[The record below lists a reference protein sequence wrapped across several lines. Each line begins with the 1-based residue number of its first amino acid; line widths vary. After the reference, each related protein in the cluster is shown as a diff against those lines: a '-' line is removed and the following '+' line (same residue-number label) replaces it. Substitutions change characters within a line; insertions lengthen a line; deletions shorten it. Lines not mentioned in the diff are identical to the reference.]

1 MKDDYLWDGSGEPD
15 ADVEQLEKLLGSYRY
30 QPRPLDARFEQQLA
44 VRRPFFWLKYAAAAV
59 ILMALVGAWWLVPG
73 DLPPG
78 DLHAI
83 AEVPELTPLP
93 GDGIVDFAQPKM
105 RPEVPEGN
113 DDVPLS
119 TAKRNLTPVHIKKQA
134 PPPERED
141 KPVAPVSAPAAL
153 TSDLAVASPV
163 TNPFVDAE
171 TARHIERAQA
181 LLRSF
186 RNTEESAE
194 FDLSYERQSSERLLA
209 KNVLLRRDAEA
220 KGNLPVQDLL
230 GSLEP
235 FLIDI
240 AHLPDAPTRDDVRA
254 IQTRMEKKEILTA
267 LQVYSAPM
275 LSRSF

>member
-1 MKDDYLWDGSGEPD
+1 MKDDYLWDGSGAPD
-15 ADVEQLEKLLGSYRY
+15 EDVEQLEKLLGSYRY
-30 QPRPLDARFEQQLA
+30 QPRPLDARVEQQLLA
-44 VRRPFFWLKYAAAAV
+44 RRPFFWVKYAAAAV
-59 ILMALVGAWWLVPG
+59 ILMAIAGAWWLMPRT
-73 DLPPG
+73 LTPSE
-78 DLHAI
+78 LHAI
-83 AEVPELTPLP
+83 AEVPELTVLP
-93 GDGIVDFAQPKM
+93 GQGLVDMHQAD
-105 RPEVPEGN
+105 RRREVNENAP
-113 DDVPLS
+113 PS
-119 TAKRNLTPVHIKKQA
+119 ISKRNVMAASIKKHA
-134 PPPERED
+134 PSERED
-141 KPVAPVSAPAAL
+141 KPPAPVIVPTPAA
-153 TSDLAVASPV
+153 SEMAVASPI

-181 LLRSF
+181 VLRSF
-186 RNTEESAE
+186 RNTEGDAE

-209 KNVLLRRDAEA
+209 KNALLRRDAEA

-254 IQTRMEKKEILTA
+254 IQARMEKKEIITA

>member
-1 MKDDYLWDGSGEPD
+1 LWDGSGEPD
-15 ADVEQLEKLLGSYRY
+15 ADVEQLEKLLGSYRH
-30 QPRPLDARFEQQLA
+30 QPRPLDVRFEQQLVA
-44 VRRPFFWLKYAAAAV
+44 RRPFFWLKYAAAAV
-59 ILMALVGAWWLVPG
+59 ILMALVGAWWLVPRTLAP
-73 DLPPG
+73 DQ
-78 DLHAI
+78 LHAI

-93 GDGIVDFAQPKM
+93 GEHII
-105 RPEVPEGN
+105 
-113 DDVPLS
+113 DVPAPG
-119 TAKRNLTPVHIKKQA
+119 TRDEVVADVTPPTIKRSEVAVRVKKA
-134 PPPERED
+134 VPPPTRED
-141 KPVAPVSAPAAL
+141 VPTAPLTVPAPM
-153 TSDLAVASPV
+153 TSEVAVASPI

-220 KGNLPVQDLL
+220 RGNLPVQDVLS
-230 GSLEP
+230 SLEP

-254 IQTRMEKKEILTA
+254 IQTRMEKKEIITA

>member
-15 ADVEQLEKLLGSYRY
+15 PDVEQLERLLGGYRY
-30 QPRPLDARFEQQLA
+30 QARPLDARFEQQLA
-44 VRRPFFWLKYAAAAV
+44 VRRPFFWVKYAAAAV
-59 ILMALVGAWWLVPG
+59 ILIALAGAWWLVPR
-73 DLPPG
+73 DLPAG

-83 AEVPELTPLP
+83 AQVPEPTPLS
-93 GDGIVDFAQPKM
+93 GDGIINTDKPDTRPIVHGGGTPSSVKHDAVPAHVKKHAP
-105 RPEVPEGN
+105 RPER
-113 DDVPLS
+113 DDIQ
-119 TAKRNLTPVHIKKQA
+119 R
-134 PPPERED
+134 
-141 KPVAPVSAPAAL
+141 APVNAPAPLAGE
-153 TSDLAVASPV
+153 LAVASPI

-186 RNTEESAE
+186 RNTEGGAE

-209 KNVLLRRDAEA
+209 RNVLLRRDAEA

-240 AHLPDAPTRDDVRA
+240 AHLPDAPTTDDVRA
-254 IQTRMEKKEILTA
+254 IQTRMEKKEIMTA

>member
-30 QPRPLDARFEQQLA
+30 EPRPLDVRFEQQLA
-44 VRRPFFWLKYAAAAV
+44 TRRPFFWVKYAAAAA
-59 ILMALVGAWWLVPG
+59 ILMALVGAWWLVPRAPSP
-73 DLPPG
+73 DQ
-78 DLHAI
+78 LHAI

-93 GDGIVDFAQPKM
+93 GEHIVDIPAPNPRANVNKV
-105 RPEVPEGN
+105 VP
-113 DDVPLS
+113 PA
-119 TAKRNLTPVHIKKQA
+119 TIKRNALAVRVKKLA
-134 PPPERED
+134 PEPPRED
-141 KPVAPVSAPAAL
+141 KPLAPVTVPAPMAGEV
-153 TSDLAVASPV
+153 AVASPI

-186 RNTEESAE
+186 RNTEDSAE
-194 FDLSYERQSSERLLA
+194 FDVSYERQSSERLLA

-220 KGNLPVQDLL
+220 RGNLPVQDLL
-230 GSLEP
+230 NSLEP

-254 IQTRMEKKEILTA
+254 IQARMEKKEIITA